1 LIISDNRLVI
11 ASATVY
17 PILRPWTLIMVFPG
31 RGDHKPGNTALGHRL
46 QHREVAAS
54 EADMTTLAG
63 YPARS

>member
-1 LIISDNRLVI
+1 
-11 ASATVY
+11 
-17 PILRPWTLIMVFPG
+17 MVFPG
-31 RGDHKPGNTALGHRL
+31 RGDHKPGNTAFGHRL